1 MTTMTDAV
9 IKKEKERENSRKRS
23 AEDRD
28 IDEWAKKL
36 LTRAVP
42 QNPVPGQ
49 CNGGAA
55 LPDLPL
61 HEGFVFLI

>member
-1 MTTMTDAV
+1 MTTTETV

-42 QNPVPGQ
+42 QIPIPGQ
-49 CNGGAA
+49 SNGGTA
-55 LPDLPL
+55 LSDLPL
-61 HEGFVFLI
+61 HAGFVFLI